1 MPCSAIATNPNRQY
15 IVQRVNESSPN
26 GLCVMPASA
35 QALVTLLDDPDATV
49 QAAVRE
55 ELASYGP
62 EELAALR
69 RHIQTLAPERQEALA
84 EQLQPLHFAMVKQA
98 WHAVL
103 SSDTPNL
110 ERGALLLSWYRYPDA
125 DLQAVQEQLDTMAAE
140 FRTDYPTQTGRD
152 AALQLASYMA
162 HHLHFAGNHDDYEDP
177 DNSFLTR
184 VLKRRTGIPISLSVV
199 YLLLGK
205 RLGLSVYGVN
215 LPRHFVVKYQD
226 EHSEVFMDPFNNGQ
240 PLSRADCVRFLLK
253 ANVQPHAQ
261 HFAAADPQS
270 ILLRMARNLLAW
282 AKRTGNQ
289 QMHSELTELM
299 APYDPSVESDT

>member
-1 MPCSAIATNPNRQY
+1 
-15 IVQRVNESSPN
+15 
-26 GLCVMPASA
+26 MPASA

-69 RHIQTLAPERQEALA
+69 RHIQTLPPERQDALA
-84 EQLQPLHFAMVKQA
+84 ERLQPLHFAMVKQA

-103 SSDTPNL
+103 SSDAPSL

-125 DLQAVQEQLDTMAAE
+125 DLQGVQDQLDAMAAD
-140 FRTDYPTQTGRD
+140 FRADYPTQTGRD
-152 AALQLASYMA
+152 AALQLADYMA
-162 HHLHFAGNHDDYEDP
+162 HDLHFAGNHDDYEDP

-226 EHSEVFMDPFNNGQ
+226 EHSEVFMDPFNGGQ

-261 HFAAADPQS
+261 HFAAADTQS

-282 AKRTGNQ
+282 AKRTGNE